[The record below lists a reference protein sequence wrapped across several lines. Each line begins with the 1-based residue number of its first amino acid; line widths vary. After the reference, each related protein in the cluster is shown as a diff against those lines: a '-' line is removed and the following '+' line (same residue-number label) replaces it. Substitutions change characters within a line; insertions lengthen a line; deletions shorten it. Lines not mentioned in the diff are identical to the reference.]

1 MSLAN
6 VYNKRRKSFIRDK
19 KYVKKLQF
27 RKKEFDL
34 KAEQKLSSFRS
45 SFRTLSCQQ
54 FSCLSCQQVRKICQK
69 ATKATC
75 NSKKRIRSEG
85 CTKNQLVS
93 NWKKKKQFESWQVVW
108 KLSAVIQH
116 AKWKGWWGWNSSH
129 HRRRWTQK
137 RSRGLDVKQRSS
149 SFKSGFF

>member
-1 MSLAN
+1 MVLTNEYCEYIYKYILAELKICQKAAISKN
-6 VYNKRRKSFIRDK
+6 RIRSESSTNKS
-19 KYVKKLQF
+19 
-27 RKKEFDL
+27 
-34 KAEQKLSSFRS
+34 S

-75 NSKKRIRSEG
+75 NSKKELDRKAVQKISSCQIE
-85 CTKNQLVS
+85 
-93 NWKKKKQFESWQVVW
+93 KKKQFESWQVVW